1 MPPHFPKSKRLL
13 TDSGSNI
20 LVFMTGH
27 GGDNFLKFQDSE
39 EINAYDIAD
48 AFDQMW
54 AMNRYNEILFIID
67 TCQAS
72 TMYERFRSP
81 NIMAISSSMR
91 GESSYSYH
99 VDDEIGVA
107 VIDRFTYALLNFL
120 KDLGPHSNKT
130 VADFMGSLDLNF
142 LGSTPEL
149 RKDLFGRQPDLVKL
163 IDFFGNIQPVVAGTR
178 PFIARALRSKPKA
191 AQEDSSSDEEV
202 QEEAIPF
209 IPYCSFDMTGKPKIA
224 SNTYILGALS
234 TIGFGLLAT
243 TLL

>member
-1 MPPHFPKSKRLL
+1 
-13 TDSGSNI
+13 
-20 LVFMTGH
+20 MTGH

-130 VADFMGSLDLNF
+130 VAEFMDGLDLNF

-149 RKDLFGRQPDLVKL
+149 RKDLFGRKPNLVKL
-163 IDFFGNIQPVVAGTR
+163 IDFFGNIQPVIAGSK
-178 PFIARALRSKPKA
+178 PFLVRALTGKVVK
-191 AQEDSSSDEEV
+191 EESSSDDEIVEEPV
-202 QEEAIPF
+202 MIS
-209 IPYCSFDMTGKPKIA
+209 YDSFDMTVKPKIA
-224 SNTYILGALS
+224 SSTFILGALS
-234 TIGFGLLAT
+234 TLGLCLLAT
-243 TLL
+243 TVLV

>member
-1 MPPHFPKSKRLL
+1 
-13 TDSGSNI
+13 
-20 LVFMTGH
+20 MTGH

-81 NIMAISSSMR
+81 NIMGISSSMR

-130 VADFMGSLDLNF
+130 VGDFMGSLDLNF

-149 RKDLFGRQPDLVKL
+149 RKDLFGRKPDLVKL
-163 IDFFGNIQPVVAGTR
+163 IDFFGNIQPVIAGTR
-178 PFIARALRSKPKA
+178 PFLARALRSKPKSVR
-191 AQEDSSSDEEV
+191 EDSSSDEEKLD
-202 QEEAIPF
+202 EAVPLVS
-209 IPYCSFDMTGKPKIA
+209 YDSFDMTGQPKIA
-224 SNTYILGALS
+224 ANTYILGALG

-243 TLL
+243 ALL